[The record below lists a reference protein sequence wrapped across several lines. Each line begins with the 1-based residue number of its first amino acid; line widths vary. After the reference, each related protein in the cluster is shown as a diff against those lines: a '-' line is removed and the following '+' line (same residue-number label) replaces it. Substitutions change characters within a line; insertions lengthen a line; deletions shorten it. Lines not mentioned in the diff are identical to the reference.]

1 MIMIKKF
8 AIIILVL
15 AMACPS
21 FCSFTIA
28 TTIPGEIY
36 NGEESISYRN
46 VTVYAPAVAST
57 DTGYVGVISTI
68 TVTIQ
73 NNGSGR
79 VFVDTLPLTE
89 VDMQGSAR
97 LAVKVASTY
106 VKNDE
111 NCTVDPSTYDYFF
124 VVRTSSPV
132 IGGPS
137 AGGIMT
143 VATISLLENWEMDNK
158 TIMTGMIN
166 PDGSIGSIGGIPQ
179 KIDAAN
185 SVGATHFLIPK
196 GQGTYTEWKT
206 STTVI
211 GNRIITQTNPV
222 TTNVADYAMDNYG
235 ITVTEVADVNEAI
248 ENFTGHTFYV
258 HETDGNITTEN
269 YTESMK
275 PLASTLLGDARQA
288 YDNATSKKE
297 NTTIPTL
304 SYSFRA
310 DVNEKYGTAKATL
323 DSAEELYDEGLYYA
337 STSNSFNSLIS
348 SRFVS
353 YACDFLKSEDE
364 NFIPKLFDDVQSW
377 YNNESEKT
385 KDAKINGF
393 ISLQTVG
400 AAQERASEAKSK
412 IAEAKSTYEDR
423 DVFGNYDLTL
433 VLYDLAF
440 AVERSNSINWWINIG
455 THFNE
460 TGEFN
465 DTTLENLAL
474 DYIEEAQQAAVYS
487 EILLQEMGVTTGDS
501 ADHLSKAETL
511 LTTARDNLDHGLPA
525 AALFEALEA
534 TIRANLAIEMV
545 GFEAGDKINLA
556 RESASSKIAKSRAQ
570 GIEPVLAVSYYEYAE
585 SLVNNS
591 DNASALLYYK
601 YSDMIAGVL
610 SFTNMSTGTASSR
623 YVGMPEIVG
632 PQSKNWFLENIDVI
646 ASIVILAG
654 MVGLGLGLILGGLTL
669 RKKEES
675 EEWTPQF
682 VEDYRKKPP
691 RNPYFSQ
698 REMPRSIRDYYKKN
712 K

>member
-1 MIMIKKF
+1 MIMIKKI
-8 AIIILVL
+8 AIILLILVV
-15 AMACPS
+15 ACPS

-36 NGEESISYRN
+36 SGEESVVYRN

-97 LAVKVASTY
+97 LAVKVASAY
-106 VKNDE
+106 VRNDE

-124 VVRTSSPV
+124 VVRTSAPV

-143 VATISLLENWEMDNK
+143 VATISLLENWEMNNE

-166 PDGSIGSIGGIPQ
+166 PDGSIGPIGGIPQ

-185 SVGATHFLIPK
+185 SVGAVHFLIPK
-196 GQGTYTEWKT
+196 GQGTYTEMKT
-206 STTVI
+206 RTVVS
-211 GNRIITQTNPV
+211 GGWPITETYPV
-222 TTNVADYAMDNYG
+222 TTNIADYAMDNYG

-248 ENFTGHTFYV
+248 ENFTGHRFFV
-258 HETDGNITTEN
+258 NETDGDITTEN
-269 YTESMK
+269 YIESMK
-275 PLASTLLGDARQA
+275 PLASTLVGDARQA
-288 YDNATSKKE
+288 YNNATSKKE

-304 SYSFRA
+304 SYSFRTYF
-310 DVNEKYGTAKATL
+310 NEKYGIAKTTL

-337 STSNSFNSLIS
+337 STSNSFNSLIC

-353 YACDFLKSEDE
+353 YACDFLNSEDE
-364 NFIPKLFDDVQSW
+364 NFITKLFDDVESW
-377 YNNESEKT
+377 YNNANEKT

-400 AAQERASEAKSK
+400 GAQERASEAKSSLDT
-412 IAEAKSTYEDR
+412 AKSTYADR
-423 DVFGNYDLTL
+423 DVFGNYDLKL

-440 AVERSNSINWWINIG
+440 SVERSNSISWWINIG

-460 TGEFN
+460 TGEIN
-465 DTTLENLAL
+465 DTTLEDLAL
-474 DYIEEAQQAAVYS
+474 EYIEEAQQADVYS
-487 EILLQEMGVTTGDS
+487 GILLEEMGETSGTS
-501 ADHLSKAETL
+501 ANYLTYAETL
-511 LTTARDNLDHGLPA
+511 LTNARDDLENGLPA

-534 TIRANLAIEMV
+534 TVRANLAIEII
-545 GFEAGDKINLA
+545 GFEAKDKIDLA

-585 SLVNNS
+585 SLANNS
-591 DNASALLYYK
+591 DNESALLYYK
-601 YSDMIAGVL
+601 YGGMIAGVL
-610 SFTNMSTGTASSR
+610 SFTNVSTGTASSR
-623 YVGMPEIVG
+623 YVGMPEIKG
-632 PQSKNWFLENIDVI
+632 PTSKDWLSENIGTIV
-646 ASIVILAG
+646 AMVILAC
-654 MVGLGLGLILGGLTL
+654 MVGLGLGLMIGGITSS
-669 RKKEES
+669 KKEES
-675 EEWTPQF
+675 EKWEPEIT
-682 VEDYRKKPP
+682 EDYRKKPP
-691 RNPYFSQ
+691 KYPYLLQ
-698 REMPRSIRDYYKKN
+698 RDVPRSIRDYYKKN